1 MMKVILLVLS
11 LYRSLSRCVRGQTQE
26 TYQTPPATWLPLPV
40 SKHIKLAMTKEKGT
54 RYGRGDDELT
64 RQRVKGELEQVMAG
78 KVLVDMDSVFND
90 MAPLR
95 TLVTVNR

>member
-1 MMKVILLVLS
+1 MYVDKLKRL
-11 LYRSLSRCVRGQTQE
+11 
-26 TYQTPPATWLPLPV
+26 YQTPPATWLPLPV

>member
-1 MMKVILLVLS
+1 
-11 LYRSLSRCVRGQTQE
+11 
-26 TYQTPPATWLPLPV
+26 
-40 SKHIKLAMTKEKGT
+40 MTKEKGT